1 MKNHCFSFLE
11 DSYADIC
18 NEAMYCEKHL
28 VQKNFVDSILRAG
41 KASEIMTVYICEF
54 ENQDYLISSGQKN
67 RLKQLVYNGTIP
79 SSLFDELNFIRE
91 IRNKAA
97 HGHVRDLEDN
107 AKKVHFYLYIICT
120 YFFMKYKDPNF
131 VIEEYVGP
139 IMEADSEPVE
149 YKNEKNGN
157 EDTEENIASGPLENY
172 PFEKY
177 NDESYLLNE
186 LAKLKDSSIEAVEDD
201 NLSDFKEYLHVD
213 RSIQD
218 DFLKAMN
225 NALESNDSHLIMLC
239 GSVGDGKSHLIAN
252 LKKKNPD
259 LFSRFSIHYDATESF
274 DPEKN
279 AIDTLASVLKPFNN
293 DNIYN
298 SSNKLVLAI
307 NLGVLNNFI
316 ESSYAG
322 EEYTELI
329 SIIEDADIFESG
341 SVSNNIYGEK
351 VSFITFSDYNMFE
364 LNDDENSNYT
374 SSEYMSSLFNRITQ
388 KEDSNPFYVAYLKDM
403 ESNYINPIIYNYE
416 MLMDEEVQKIIIDYL
431 IKIFIKYRKIISTR
445 DLLNFIYEILVPPES
460 IKNEDLDNINDFIDY
475 SMPNLLFGSPK
486 RSDLLKLCNELDPT
500 LYRNESL
507 DKFIIDLNINDD
519 MEKVLNRYFDFTRLN
534 FLEEYEDYLIDFRDL
549 NSSEKEKNTNTL
561 IRFALF
567 YGKSIIKNSFK
578 DEVYLKYLKYLYSYN
593 TQVHKDY
600 KDLFVEI
607 KEAIFNWK
615 GRYKKNTICI
625 DILDSFKV
633 YKNLKLKP
641 TPDIFEQQLL
651 DGLYLGNRFK
661 TEIKI
666 YFSTESS
673 KEKIPLSVDFSLY
686 EYIIKLYNGFK
697 PNQSDKEDLIILNEF
712 INNLLD
718 NDADKDLYVTSL
730 DSDIEFVF
738 EYNDFGIFEFKRG

>member
-18 NEAMYCEKHL
+18 NESMFCEKHL
-28 VQKNFVDSILRAG
+28 VEKNYVDSILRAG
-41 KASEIMTVYICEF
+41 KASEIMTQYICEF

-67 RLKQLVYNGTIP
+67 RLKKLVYNGTI
-79 SSLFDELNFIRE
+79 SSNLYDELNFIRE
-91 IRNKAA
+91 TRNKAA
-97 HGHVRDLEDN
+97 HGHVRNLEDN
-107 AKKVHFYLYIICT
+107 AKKVHFYLYIIAT
-120 YFFMKYKDPNF
+120 YFFITYKDSNF
-131 VIEEYVGP
+131 KIKEYVGP
-139 IMEADSEPVE
+139 IMEVDSKSGES
-149 YKNEKNGN
+149 GN
-157 EDTEENIASGPLENY
+157 EENMHNNHENFKSRLWEIY
-172 PFEKY
+172 PFDTY
-177 NDESYLLNE
+177 DDSYLLNE
-186 LAKLKDSSIEAVEDD
+186 LSKLKDSSIEAVEDD

-225 NALESNDSHLIMLC
+225 KAIESNDSHLIMLC

-252 LKKKNPD
+252 LKKKKPD
-259 LFSRFSIHYDATESF
+259 LFNKFSIHYDATESF
-274 DPEKN
+274 DPEKD

-298 SSNKLVLAI
+298 SSEKLILAI
-307 NLGVLNNFI
+307 NLGVLNNFL
-316 ESSYAG
+316 ESSYAT
-322 EEYTELI
+322 EEYTELVKF
-329 SIIEDADIFESG
+329 IEDADIFESG
-341 SVSNNIYGEK
+341 NVLNNIYGNK

-364 LNDDENSNYT
+364 LNDDVNSNYT
-374 SSEYMSSLFNRITQ
+374 SSEYISSLFNRIT
-388 KEDSNPFYVAYLKDM
+388 KKDYSNPFYVAYREDKK
-403 ESNYINPIIYNYE
+403 SNYVNPIIYNYE

-445 DLLNFIYEILVPPES
+445 DLLNFIYEIIVPPES
-460 IKNEDLDNINDFIDY
+460 IRNEDLDNINDFMDY
-475 SMPNLLFGSPK
+475 SLPNLLFGSPK

-519 MEKVLNRYFDFTRLN
+519 VEKVLNRYFDFSRFN
-534 FLEEYEDYLIDFRDL
+534 FLDDYKEYLMGFRDL
-549 NSSEKEKNTNTL
+549 SNSEKEKNTNIL
-561 IRFALF
+561 IRFAVF
-567 YGKSIIKNSFK
+567 YGKGIIKNDFK

-625 DILDSFKV
+625 DTLDSFKV

-641 TPDIFEQQLL
+641 TPDKFENQLL

-686 EYIIKLYNGFK
+686 EYIMKLYNGFK

-712 INNLLD
+712 INTLLD
-718 NDADKDLYVTSL
+718 KDDDKDLYVTSL
-730 DSDIEFVF
+730 DSDKEFVF

>member
-11 DSYADIC
+11 DSYADVC
-18 NEAMYCEKHL
+18 NEAMFCEKHL

-41 KASEIMTVYICEF
+41 KASEIMTQYICEF
-54 ENQDYLISSGQKN
+54 ENQDYLISSSQKN
-67 RLKQLVYNGTIP
+67 RLKKLVYNGTI
-79 SSLFDELNFIRE
+79 SNSLYDELNFIRE
-91 IRNKAA
+91 TRNKAA
-97 HGHVRDLEDN
+97 HGHVRNLEDN
-107 AKKVHFYLYIICT
+107 AKKVHFYLYIIAT
-120 YFFMKYKDPNF
+120 YFFITYKDPNF
-131 VIEEYVGP
+131 KIKEYAGP
-139 IMEADSEPVE
+139 IMKAEFIPAESHNDEI
-149 YKNEKNGN
+149 KKDNE
-157 EDTEENIASGPLENY
+157 EVNIKSSLLENY
-172 PFEKY
+172 PFATY
-177 NDESYLLNE
+177 DDSYLLNE
-186 LAKLKDSSIEAVEDD
+186 LSKLRDSSIEAVEDD
-201 NLSDFKEYLHVD
+201 TLSVFKEYLHVD

-225 NALESNDSHLIMLC
+225 KAVESDDSHLIMLC

-252 LKKKNPD
+252 LKKNEPD
-259 LFSRFSIHYDATESF
+259 LFNKFSIHYDATESF

-298 SSNKLVLAI
+298 SSEKLILAI
-307 NLGVLNNFI
+307 NLGVLNNFL
-316 ESSYAG
+316 ESQYAS

-329 SIIEDADIFESG
+329 KFIEAADIIESG
-341 SVSNNIYGEK
+341 NVLNNIYGNK

-374 SSEYMSSLFNRITQ
+374 SSEYISALFNKITQ
-388 KEDSNPFYVAYLKDM
+388 KDYSNPFYVAYREDKK
-403 ESNYINPIIYNYE
+403 SNYINPIIYNYE
-416 MLMDEEVQKIIIDYL
+416 MLMDGEVQKIIIDYL

-445 DLLNFIYEILVPPES
+445 DLLNFIYEIIVPPES
-460 IKNEDLDNINDFIDY
+460 IKIEDLDNIDNFIDY
-475 SMPNLLFGSPK
+475 SLPNLLFNTPK
-486 RSDLLKLCNELDPT
+486 RSDLLKLCSELDPT

-519 MEKVLNRYFDFTRLN
+519 LEKVLNRYFDFTRSN
-534 FLEEYEDYLIDFRDL
+534 FLNEYKEYLIRKN
-549 NSSEKEKNTNTL
+549 NSNKEININVL
-561 IRFALF
+561 IRFAVF
-567 YGKSIIKNSFK
+567 YGKGIIKNDFK
-578 DEVYLKYLKYLYSYN
+578 DDVYLKYLKYLYSYN

-625 DILDSFKV
+625 DTLDSFKV

-641 TPDIFEQQLL
+641 TPDKFENQLL

-673 KEKIPLSVDFSLY
+673 KEKVPLSVDFSLY
-686 EYIIKLYNGFK
+686 EYIMKLYNGFK

-712 INNLLD
+712 INTLLD
-718 NDADKDLYVTSL
+718 NDTDKDLYVTSL
-730 DSDIEFVF
+730 DSEKEFVF

>member
-11 DSYADIC
+11 DSYADVC
-18 NEAMYCEKHL
+18 NEAMFCEKHL
-28 VQKNFVDSILRAG
+28 VQKNYVDSILRAG
-41 KASEIMTVYICEF
+41 KASEIMTQYICEF
-54 ENQDYLISSGQKN
+54 EDQDYLIRSGQKN
-67 RLKQLVYNGTIP
+67 RLKNLVYNGTI
-79 SSLFDELNFIRE
+79 SNSLYDELNFIRE
-91 IRNKAA
+91 TRNKAA

-107 AKKVHFYLYIICT
+107 AKKVHFYLYIIAT
-120 YFFMKYKDPNF
+120 YFFIKYKDPNF
-131 VIEEYVGP
+131 KIKEYVGP
-139 IMEADSEPVE
+139 IMDADSEHVE
-149 YKNEKNGN
+149 SPNEEHG
-157 EDTEENIASGPLENY
+157 EDNDENNIKSDLLEDY
-172 PFEKY
+172 PFDTY
-177 NDESYLLNE
+177 DDSYLLNE
-186 LAKLKDSSIEAVEDD
+186 LSKLKDSSIEAVEDD
-201 NLSDFKEYLHVD
+201 TLSVFKEYLHVD

-218 DFLKAMN
+218 DFLKSMN
-225 NALESNDSHLIMLC
+225 KAVESDDSHLIMLC

-252 LKKKNPD
+252 LKKNEPD
-259 LFSRFSIHYDATESF
+259 LFNKFSIHYDATESF

-298 SSNKLVLAI
+298 SSENLILAI
-307 NLGVLNNFI
+307 NLGVLNNFL
-316 ESSYAG
+316 ESSYAS
-322 EEYTELI
+322 EEYTELVRF
-329 SIIEDADIFESG
+329 IEDADIFESG
-341 SVSNNIYGEK
+341 NVLNNIYGNK

-364 LNDDENSNYT
+364 LNDDENSNFT
-374 SSEYMSSLFNRITQ
+374 SSEYISSLFNRITL
-388 KEDSNPFYVAYLKDM
+388 KDYSNPFYVAYCEDKK
-403 ESNYINPIIYNYE
+403 SNYVNPIIYNYE
-416 MLMDEEVQKIIIDYL
+416 MLMDEEVQKIIIEYL

-445 DLLNFIYEILVPPES
+445 DLLNFIYEIIVPPES
-460 IKNEDLDNINDFIDY
+460 IRNEDLDNINDFMDY
-475 SMPNLLFGSPK
+475 SLPNLLFGSPK

-519 MEKVLNRYFDFTRLN
+519 VEKVLNRYFDFTRFN
-534 FLEEYEDYLIDFRDL
+534 FINEYKEYLMGFKDL
-549 NSSEKEKNTNTL
+549 SNSEKEKNTNLL
-561 IRFALF
+561 IRFAVF
-567 YGKSIIKNSFK
+567 YGKSIIKNDFK

-625 DILDSFKV
+625 DTLDSFKV

-641 TPDIFEQQLL
+641 TPDKFENQLL

-666 YFSTESS
+666 YFSTESNQ
-673 KEKIPLSVDFSLY
+673 EKVPLSVDFSLY
-686 EYIIKLYNGFK
+686 EYIMKLYNGFK

-712 INNLLD
+712 INTLLD
-718 NDADKDLYVTSL
+718 KDADKDLYVTSL
-730 DSDIEFVF
+730 DSDKEFVF

>member
-11 DSYADIC
+11 DSYADVC
-18 NEAMYCEKHL
+18 NEAMFCEKHL

-41 KASEIMTVYICEF
+41 KASEIMTQYICEF

-67 RLKQLVYNGTIP
+67 RLKKLVYNGTI
-79 SSLFDELNFIRE
+79 SNSLYDELNFIRE
-91 IRNKAA
+91 TRNKAA
-97 HGHVRDLEDN
+97 HGHVRNLEDN
-107 AKKVHFYLYIICT
+107 AKKVHFYLYIIAT
-120 YFFMKYKDPNF
+120 YFFITYKDPNF
-131 VIEEYVGP
+131 KIKEYAGP
-139 IMEADSEPVE
+139 IMKAEFIPAESHNDEI
-149 YKNEKNGN
+149 KKDNE
-157 EDTEENIASGPLENY
+157 EVNIKSSLLENY
-172 PFEKY
+172 PFATY
-177 NDESYLLNE
+177 DDSYLLNE
-186 LAKLKDSSIEAVEDD
+186 LSKLRDSSIEAVEDD
-201 NLSDFKEYLHVD
+201 TLSVFKEYLHVD

-225 NALESNDSHLIMLC
+225 KAVESDDSHLIMLC

-252 LKKKNPD
+252 LKKNEPD
-259 LFSRFSIHYDATESF
+259 LFNKFSIHYDATESF

-298 SSNKLVLAI
+298 SSEKLILAI
-307 NLGVLNNFI
+307 NLGVLNNFL
-316 ESSYAG
+316 ESQYAS

-329 SIIEDADIFESG
+329 KFIEAADIIESG
-341 SVSNNIYGEK
+341 NVLNNIYGNK

-374 SSEYMSSLFNRITQ
+374 SSEYISALFNKITQ
-388 KEDSNPFYVAYLKDM
+388 KDYSNPFYVAYREDKK
-403 ESNYINPIIYNYE
+403 SNYINPIIYNYE
-416 MLMDEEVQKIIIDYL
+416 MLMDGEVQKIIIDYL

-445 DLLNFIYEILVPPES
+445 DLLNFIYEIIVPPES
-460 IKNEDLDNINDFIDY
+460 IKIEDLDNIDNFIDY
-475 SMPNLLFGSPK
+475 SLPNLLFDTPK
-486 RSDLLKLCNELDPT
+486 RSDLLKLCSELDPT

-507 DKFIIDLNINDD
+507 YKFIVDLNINDD
-519 MEKVLNRYFDFTRLN
+519 LEKVLNRYFDFTRSN
-534 FLEEYEDYLIDFRDL
+534 FLNEYKEYLIRKN
-549 NSSEKEKNTNTL
+549 NSNKEININVL
-561 IRFALF
+561 IRFAVF
-567 YGKSIIKNSFK
+567 YGKGIIKNDFK
-578 DEVYLKYLKYLYSYN
+578 DDVYLKYLKYLYSYN
-593 TQVHKDY
+593 TQTHKDY

-625 DILDSFKV
+625 DTLDSFKV

-641 TPDIFEQQLL
+641 TPDKFENQLL

-673 KEKIPLSVDFSLY
+673 KEKVPLSVDFSLY
-686 EYIIKLYNGFK
+686 EYIMKLYNGFK

-712 INNLLD
+712 INTLLD
-718 NDADKDLYVTSL
+718 NDTDKDLYVTSL
-730 DSDIEFVF
+730 DSEKEFVF

>member
-11 DSYADIC
+11 DSYADVC
-18 NEAMYCEKHL
+18 NEAMFCEKHL
-28 VQKNFVDSILRAG
+28 VQKNFLDSIIRAG

-54 ENQDYLISSGQKN
+54 ENQDYLISSSQKK
-67 RLKQLVYNGTIP
+67 RLDKLVYNGTIP
-79 SSLFDELNFIRE
+79 SDLYDKLNFIRI
-91 IRNKAA
+91 IRNKAV
-97 HGHVRDLEDN
+97 HGHIRDIEDN
-107 AKKVHFYLYIICT
+107 ANRVHAYLYVISA
-120 YFFMKYKDPNF
+120 YFFKNYKDQDYVF
-131 VIEEYVGP
+131 GEYKGP
-139 IMEADSEPVE
+139 IMETDSNSVEAD
-149 YKNEKNGN
+149 NEENN
-157 EDTEENIASGPLENY
+157 EDNDVDNIETKVLEDY

-177 NDESYLLNE
+177 DDSYLLNE
-186 LAKLKDSSIEAVEDD
+186 LSKLKDSSIEAVEDD

-218 DFLKAMN
+218 DFLRAMN
-225 NALESNDSHLIMLC
+225 RAIESSDSHLIMLC

-252 LKKKNPD
+252 LKKKNPE
-259 LFSRFSIHYDATESF
+259 LFNKFSIHYDATESF
-274 DPEKN
+274 DPEKD
-279 AIDTLASVLKPFNN
+279 AIDTLASVLKHFNN

-298 SSNKLVLAI
+298 SSKKLILAI
-307 NLGVLNNFI
+307 NLGVLNNFL
-316 ESSYAG
+316 ESPYAS

-329 SIIEDADIFESG
+329 SFIEDADIFESG
-341 SVSNNIYGEK
+341 NVSNNIYGEK

-364 LNDDENSNYT
+364 LNDDENSNYV
-374 SSEYMSSLFNRITQ
+374 SSEYISSLFNKITQ
-388 KEDSNPFYVAYLKDM
+388 QDDSNPFYVAYLKDK

-416 MLMDEEVQKIIIDYL
+416 MLMDDEVQKIIIDYL

-445 DLLNFIYEILVPPES
+445 DLLNFIYEIIVPPES
-460 IKNEDLDNINDFIDY
+460 IKNEDLDNVNDFMDY
-475 SMPNLLFGSPK
+475 SLPNLLFGSPK

-519 MEKVLNRYFDFTRLN
+519 VEKILNRYFDFTRFN
-534 FLEEYEDYLIDFRDL
+534 FLDEYKDYLIDFREL
-549 NSSEKEKNTNTL
+549 NNSEKEKNTNTL
-561 IRFALF
+561 IRFAVF
-567 YGKSIIKNSFK
+567 YGKGIIKNNFK
-578 DEVYLKYLKYLYSYN
+578 DDVYLKYLKYLYSYN

-607 KEAIFNWK
+607 KEAIYNWK

-641 TPDIFEQQLL
+641 TPDKFENQLL

-673 KEKIPLSVDFSLY
+673 ENKIPLSVDFSLY
-686 EYIIKLYNGFK
+686 EYIMKLYNGFK
-697 PNQSDKEDLIILNEF
+697 PNQSDKENLIILNEF
-712 INNLLD
+712 INTLLD
-718 NDADKDLYVTSL
+718 NDADKDLYITSL
-730 DSDIEFVF
+730 DSDKEFVF